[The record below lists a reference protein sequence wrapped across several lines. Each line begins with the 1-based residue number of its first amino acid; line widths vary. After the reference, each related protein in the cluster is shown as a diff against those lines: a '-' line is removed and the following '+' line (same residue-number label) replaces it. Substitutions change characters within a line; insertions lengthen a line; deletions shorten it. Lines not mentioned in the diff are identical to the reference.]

1 MGAAFCQ
8 HVKRRHEVILDDL
21 KLDRDWWAYTKL
33 FGGLAVMAALIFSFF
48 AFVL

>member
-1 MGAAFCQ
+1 M
-8 HVKRRHEVILDDL
+8 KRHDVILGDL

-33 FGGLAVMAALIFSFF
+33 FGGLGVMAVLIFSFY